1 MAEFYAPDQV
11 DASLGGQILE
21 GYADGAM
28 ISVEFPVDDYEMK
41 VGTKGDVAVARIH
54 NPTATV
60 TAYATV
66 TARPT
71 ATRTVTV
78 SRSKPRATVSGN
90 VAGIQSR
97 IRQCESGGNYRAENP
112 TSTAS
117 GAYQFLAGTWR
128 DVTGLEPPASAY
140 PPAVQ
145 DAAFTKLYA
154 QLGTKPWNASRGCW
168 S

>member
-1 MAEFYAPDQV
+1 MDNRDMALAVAITSFC
-11 DASLGGQILE
+11 
-21 GYADGAM
+21 GAVAWVM
-28 ISVEFPVDDYEMK
+28 VNSDPPPM
-41 VGTKGDVAVARIH
+41 VGTSTSEVTYTV